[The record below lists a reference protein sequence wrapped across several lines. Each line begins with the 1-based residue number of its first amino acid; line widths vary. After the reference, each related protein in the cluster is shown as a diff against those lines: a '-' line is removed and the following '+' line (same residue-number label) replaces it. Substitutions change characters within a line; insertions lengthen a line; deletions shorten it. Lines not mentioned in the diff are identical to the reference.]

1 VSATDLLLP
10 SGKDFRQ
17 HIRFDPL
24 EFKGT
29 KSKKI
34 FFVVPPGTL
43 EMNFGK
49 LSAAGGELPWLGM
62 AYVAAAARAAGHE
75 VHLRDYDVM
84 GQGYDRLAADV
95 RSLAPD
101 IVATAV
107 FINNTDRC
115 FEVCRVAK
123 AVNPKI
129 KTVLGGPQATIFP
142 DEFNA
147 LKEVDFIL
155 ISEAEISFTKL
166 AAYCHDESAY
176 KDIAGICWR
185 DASGNFVRNE
195 RQPLIEDID
204 CIPVPALDLYPMEL
218 YYPPVYIWG
227 KRVANIVTS
236 RGCPYE
242 CTFCEAKMTF
252 GRTHRFHSEER
263 VLADLDYLHERYG
276 YDSFQ
281 FYDDIFTTSKKR
293 VIRLCNLLLDS
304 GRKYKWMCYTRTDLV
319 DPELLRLMKEAG
331 CYQISYGPESGDQ
344 DLLDSIKKRLTVEE
358 NFRGIQYTRD
368 AGILAIGT
376 FMLGLPGETPVQT
389 RKTID
394 FAVKSKLDYA
404 IFGVTEPYPGTEMW
418 KDCLKSGYFIEA
430 GDEHT
435 NHLLPNFSK
444 IWVPE
449 GRTRDELEASV
460 QDAYRRFYFRP
471 RIMWKWM
478 QNLAHIPLGRS
489 LRYLKAGISYL
500 VLNPMDVSLQRVF
513 AHFSLM
519 RFLRKAPSYR
529 GRGYRW

>member
-376 FMLGLPGETPVQT
+376 FMLGLPGETPVQ
-389 RKTID
+389 ID